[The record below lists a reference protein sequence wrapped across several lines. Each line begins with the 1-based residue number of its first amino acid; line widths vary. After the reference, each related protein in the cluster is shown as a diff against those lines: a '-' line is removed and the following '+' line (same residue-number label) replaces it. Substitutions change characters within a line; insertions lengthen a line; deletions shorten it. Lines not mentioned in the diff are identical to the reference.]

1 MDAWIIITVGAV
13 FLQNLRSLLQRRLVS
28 KLSVN
33 GASFVRFVYALP
45 FAWVYASLVMN
56 DRVMQTLTTPFFI
69 YSLIGG
75 VAQMFATSALLASM
89 VASNF
94 AVGTALS
101 KTETLQAALLGFI
114 LFGESLTVLMVVG
127 ITISFVG
134 VVFLSGK
141 SSFRELLSGKRAVVL
156 GLLAGS
162 GFALTAVSYRAASL
176 VLAQGDAV
184 ERAATT
190 LAVALGMQVVLMGL
204 FLAVREP
211 GQLGEVWRARR
222 SGVWVGLVGAGASA
236 GWFTAMTMVSAAL
249 VRAVAQVELLFT
261 FVTAVW
267 ILREQITF
275 KHILGAV
282 LIIGGIF
289 LLI

>member
-1 MDAWIIITVGAV
+1 MDSWIIITVGAA
-13 FLQNLRSLLQRRLVS
+13 FLQNLRSLLQRRLAG

-45 FAWVYASLVMN
+45 FAWIYASLVMS
-56 DRVMQTLTTPFFI
+56 DQVMHTLTTRFFF
-69 YSLIGG
+69 YCVIGG

-89 VASNF
+89 VNSNF

-114 LFGESLTVLMVVG
+114 LFGESLTWFMLIG

-141 SSFRELLSGKRAVVL
+141 SSIRELLSGKRAVVL
-156 GLLAGS
+156 GLFAGS
-162 GFALTAVSYRAASL
+162 GFALSAVGYRAASL
-176 VLAQGDAV
+176 SLADGSAV
-184 ERAATT
+184 ERAAAT
-190 LAVALGMQVVLMGL
+190 LAVALGLQVLLMGI

-211 GQLGEVWRARR
+211 GQLLQVWRARR

-275 KHILGAV
+275 KHMLGAV
-282 LIIGGIF
+282 LIIGGIL

>member
-1 MDAWIIITVGAV
+1 MDAWIIITVGAA
-13 FLQNLRSLLQRRLVS
+13 FLQNLRSLLQRRLAG

-33 GASFVRFVYALP
+33 GASFVRFAYALP
-45 FAWVYASLVMN
+45 FAWVYASLVMG
-56 DRVMQTLTTPFFI
+56 DQVLHTLTTRFFV
-69 YSLIGG
+69 YCLIGG
-75 VAQMFATSALLASM
+75 VAQMLATSALLASM
-89 VASNF
+89 VDSNF

-114 LFGESLTVLMVVG
+114 LFGESLTWLLVVG
-127 ITISFVG
+127 IAISFVG
-134 VVFLSGK
+134 VVLLSGK
-141 SSFRELLSGKRAVVL
+141 SSIRDLLSGKRAIVL
-156 GLLAGS
+156 GLFAGT
-162 GFALTAVSYRAASL
+162 GFALSAVAYRAASL
-176 VLAQGDAV
+176 ALTEGGAV

-190 LAVALGMQVVLMGL
+190 LAVALGVQVVLMGL
-204 FLAVREP
+204 FLALREP
-211 GQLGEVWRARR
+211 GQLREVWRARR

-282 LIIGGIF
+282 LIIGGIL

>member
-1 MDAWIIITVGAV
+1 MDAWIIISVGAA
-13 FLQNLRSLLQRRLVS
+13 FLQNLRSLLQRRLAGQ
-28 KLSVN
+28 LSVN

-45 FAWVYASLVMN
+45 FAWVYASLVMS
-56 DRVMQTLTTPFFI
+56 DQVLHTLTTRFFM
-69 YSLIGG
+69 YCLIGG
-75 VAQMFATSALLASM
+75 VAQIFATSALLASM
-89 VASNF
+89 VDSNF

-114 LFGESLTVLMVVG
+114 LFGESLTWLMVVG

-141 SSFRELLSGKRAVVL
+141 SSIRELLSGKRAVVL
-156 GLLAGS
+156 GLLAGT
-162 GFALTAVSYRAASL
+162 GFALSAVAYRAASL
-176 VLAQGDAV
+176 ALIEGGAV

-190 LAVALGMQVVLMGL
+190 LAVALGVQVVLMGL

-211 GQLGEVWRARR
+211 GQLGQVWRARR

-275 KHILGAV
+275 KHILGAA
-282 LIIGGIF
+282 LIIGGIL

>member
-1 MDAWIIITVGAV
+1 MDTWIIITVGAA
-13 FLQNLRSLLQRRLVS
+13 FLQNLRSLLQRRLEG

-45 FAWVYASLVMN
+45 FAWVYATMVVSDQVMH
-56 DRVMQTLTTPFFI
+56 TLTTPFFV
-69 YSLIGG
+69 SCLIGG
-75 VAQMFATSALLASM
+75 VAQIFATSALLAAM
-89 VASNF
+89 VDSNF

-114 LFGESLTVLMVVG
+114 LFGESLTWSMLIG
-127 ITISFVG
+127 IAISFVG
-134 VVFLSGK
+134 VLLLSGK
-141 SSFRELLSGKRAVVL
+141 SSIREFLVGKRAVVL

-162 GFALTAVSYRAASL
+162 GFALSAVEYRAASL
-176 VLAQGDAV
+176 ALAEGDAV

-190 LAVALGMQVVLMGL
+190 LAVALGMQVLLMG
-204 FLAVREP
+204 FYLAMREP
-211 GQLGEVWRARR
+211 GQLRAVWRARR
-222 SGVWVGLVGAGASA
+222 EGVWVGLAGAGASA

-267 ILREQITF
+267 ILREKISIS
-275 KHILGAV
+275 HILGAV
-282 LIIGGIF
+282 LIIGGIL

>member
-1 MDAWIIITVGAV
+1 MDAWIIITVGAA
-13 FLQNLRSLLQRRLVS
+13 FLQNLRSLLQRRLAG

-33 GASFVRFVYALP
+33 GASFVRFAYALP
-45 FAWVYASLVMN
+45 FAWVYASLVMG
-56 DRVMQTLTTPFFI
+56 DQVLHTLTTRFFV
-69 YSLIGG
+69 YCLIGG
-75 VAQMFATSALLASM
+75 VAQMLATSALLASM
-89 VASNF
+89 VDSNF

-101 KTETLQAALLGFI
+101 KTETLLL
-114 LFGESLTVLMVVG
+114 VVG
-127 ITISFVG
+127 IAISFVG
-134 VVFLSGK
+134 VVLLSGK
-141 SSFRELLSGKRAVVL
+141 SSIRDLLSGKRAIVL
-156 GLLAGS
+156 GLFAGT
-162 GFALTAVSYRAASL
+162 GFALSAVAYRAASL
-176 VLAQGDAV
+176 ALTEGGAV

-190 LAVALGMQVVLMGL
+190 LAVALGVQVVLMGL
-204 FLAVREP
+204 FLALREP
-211 GQLGEVWRARR
+211 GQLREVWRARR

-282 LIIGGIF
+282 LIIGGIL

>member
-1 MDAWIIITVGAV
+1 MDSWIIITIGAA
-13 FLQNLRSLLQRRLVS
+13 FLQNLRSLLQRRLAG

-45 FAWVYASLVMN
+45 FAWVYASWVMN
-56 DRVMQTLTTPFFI
+56 DQVLHTLTTPFFG
-69 YSLIGG
+69 YCLIGG

-89 VASNF
+89 VDSNF

-114 LFGESLTVLMVVG
+114 LFGESLTWIMLIG

-141 SSFRELLSGKRAVVL
+141 SSIRELLSGKRAVVL
-156 GLLAGS
+156 GLLAGI
-162 GFALTAVSYRAASL
+162 GFALSAVGYRAASL
-176 VLAQGDAV
+176 SLAQGDAV
-184 ERAATT
+184 ERAAAT
-190 LAVALGMQVVLMGL
+190 LAVALAMQVVLMGL
-204 FLAVREP
+204 FLAIREP
-211 GQLGEVWRARR
+211 GQLGDVWRARR
-222 SGVWVGLVGAGASA
+222 AGVWVGLVGAGASA

-267 ILREQITF
+267 ILREKITF

-282 LIIGGIF
+282 LIIGGIL